1 MSVNV
6 VVPWTDLA
14 PETAL
19 AVMRHRPRYVW
30 TGWTDESYWYLLA
43 ELWEAR
49 ETVILVEHD
58 VVPAAGTLD
67 AMAACPHDWCACEYR
82 CGDLYMTALGC
93 TKFSGDLMERNPDVV
108 NRILSRAWN
117 GLDGQIVATLHMHG
131 ETEHVHGPAAWHLK
145 WESGIAHGGATM
157 NRRSVRAM
165 RLLYVGNGGY
175 LNGIPASDFD
185 TDDPETMAQCLGSGL
200 YIEAETVK
208 PLGKK
213 EPVAVPD
220 EPSGPVAEPVADA

>member
-1 MSVNV
+1 MPYTRILPEVRDALPLTAEWTNV
-6 VVPWTDLA
+6 SDA
-14 PETAL
+14 
-19 AVMRHRPRYVW
+19 
-30 TGWTDESYWYLLA
+30 DESYWYLLA

-145 WESGIAHGGATM
+145 WEGETARGGTTM
-157 NRRSVRAM
+157 MDRRSMRAM
-165 RLLYVGNGGY
+165 RLLYVGNGRY
-175 LNGIPASDFD
+175 LNGVPASDFD
-185 TDDPETMAQCLGSGL
+185 TDDPETVAQCLGSGL
-200 YIEAETVK
+200 YIEAEAVR

-213 EPVAVPD
+213 AAPDPEPVEPD
-220 EPSGPVAEPVADA
+220 AAPAAETDAEQA